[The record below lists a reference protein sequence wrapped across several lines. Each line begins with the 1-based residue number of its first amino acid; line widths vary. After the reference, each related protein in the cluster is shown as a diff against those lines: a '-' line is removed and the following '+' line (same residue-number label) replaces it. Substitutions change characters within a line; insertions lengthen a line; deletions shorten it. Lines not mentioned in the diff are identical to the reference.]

1 MAAKEEEEID
11 IEGLE
16 EENQWPDLKD
26 VLNNPS
32 SSTIKTNAQSPG
44 SSFFTDYCDS
54 NSWILESN
62 SVWSLDNCDDEKSR
76 AAIEK
81 MIMEE
86 ELYSHGY
93 GRMLEVPTTPV
104 IASEIPTSTA
114 RAKKPK
120 LKKPTVVEESRPSH
134 RKPWT
139 KEEQDLFMEGLKLHG
154 RSWTRI
160 ATMIP
165 TRTVLQVKNYA
176 NQYFRNKHKVA
187 VPAKQEDT
195 RTSRPSTATT
205 DSQEQSHC
213 VGIGMSLID
222 SGACVRI
229 ENTSDDE
236 EEVDI
241 DGDIDVNPSP
251 DGAAFPRSVNGGL
264 VKEKEEDS
272 YNNEISLS
280 EEDPTDDLSSQCLT
294 GLSAMPI
301 SRADTQLNS
310 IQSDQSKAQSL
321 TITSATEINCAD
333 NHLTS
338 TSCEQSDANHLA
350 LLSLS
355 NDETLQCFDN
365 EKINENI
372 SLNVDSHESTNL
384 LTEKVETSTQKRERD
399 NFGHGNSGGLGLHVC
414 SPDVIQQD
422 SLTPRDIQGAGF
434 SCDDQSPVDTNCSRD
449 DQSPVGTNC
458 SRDDQSP
465 VDTSCPRDDQSPVGT
480 SCSRDDQSPVGTSC
494 SRDDQSPVGTNC
506 SRDDQ
511 TPAGTN
517 CPRDDQSP
525 VDTSCSQDD
534 ESPVGTNCPRDDQS
548 PVGTNCSQ
556 DDQSLVGTIS
566 SRDDKTTAGTS
577 YSRDDQCPVATN
589 GESTVEISTGTC
601 ERGSHEQS
609 GEILDIL
616 NLRINRDVILDVE
629 KAANKEF
636 FMGRSLKTPA
646 RYLKIRNYIL
656 DMWDRCK
663 PSYLFKTSVRSG
675 LRNCGDV
682 NSIGRVHSFLEDAEL
697 INVGCP
703 ERPRPKIR
711 HTSETEPDKV
721 ESPAPIES
729 WVNFLRPRKR
739 RIRHDEGNW
748 VEDTDTEGFT
758 IAHLNG
764 NEGEEQH
771 SYTTPRPAI
780 ATRKTKVP
788 RTKSFYDP
796 FKLVPYRNFPSS
808 SAEPFHVAL
817 QSDALIVMDVHAH
830 LSTTEVIGLLGG
842 TYSRDNRVLQVLRA
856 TPCRSLSTSMQCEMD
871 PVSQTQASEKLAS
884 KGMAVVGWY
893 HSHPTFAPNPSVR
906 DIETQAK
913 FQEWFAKGG
922 AAFIGVI
929 VSPYNYVN
937 TSNQSQIKCLTVSQ
951 ECTTAEQQ
959 RVPFQFDYEI
969 LERTTDSVDVVG
981 CINELEAEYRHYGFR
996 MPMTRRYSNSSPFTA
1011 LDKLMDSIRARFRGS
1026 DDDKEDFISELME
1039 LFSNDNWDNDHHE
1052 EKKNE
1057 GANYEEIRQDMMI
1070 KDGTSGTGAVLSS
1083 DDGPFEESAGEVGR
1097 DEGTFKVD
1105 TGDRLKS
1112 GDLDSMAEA
1121 VLQNG

>member
-1 MAAKEEEEID
+1 
-11 IEGLE
+11 
-16 EENQWPDLKD
+16 
-26 VLNNPS
+26 
-32 SSTIKTNAQSPG
+32 
-44 SSFFTDYCDS
+44 
-54 NSWILESN
+54 
-62 SVWSLDNCDDEKSR
+62 WSLDNCDDEKSR

-86 ELYSHGY
+86 EYLLFNN
-93 GRMLEVPTTPV
+93 M
-104 IASEIPTSTA
+104 ASCLSA
-114 RAKKPK
+114 VNLAL

-176 NQYFRNKHKVA
+176 NQYFRNKVS
-187 VPAKQEDT
+187 KQEDT

-236 EEVDI
+236 EE
-241 DGDIDVNPSP
+241 
-251 DGAAFPRSVNGGL
+251 
-264 VKEKEEDS
+264 
-272 YNNEISLS
+272 
-280 EEDPTDDLSSQCLT
+280 EDPTDDLSSQCPT

-333 NHLTS
+333 DHLTS

-399 NFGHGNSGGLGLHVC
+399 NFGHGNSGGLGLHV
-414 SPDVIQQD
+414 
-422 SLTPRDIQGAGF
+422 
-434 SCDDQSPVDTNCSRD
+434 
-449 DQSPVGTNC
+449 
-458 SRDDQSP
+458 
-465 VDTSCPRDDQSPVGT
+465 
-480 SCSRDDQSPVGTSC
+480 
-494 SRDDQSPVGTNC
+494 
-506 SRDDQ
+506 
-511 TPAGTN
+511 
-517 CPRDDQSP
+517 
-525 VDTSCSQDD
+525 
-534 ESPVGTNCPRDDQS
+534 
-548 PVGTNCSQ
+548 
-556 DDQSLVGTIS
+556 
-566 SRDDKTTAGTS
+566 
-577 YSRDDQCPVATN
+577 Y
-589 GESTVEISTGTC
+589 
-601 ERGSHEQS
+601 
-609 GEILDIL
+609 
-616 NLRINRDVILDVE
+616 VILDVE

-764 NEGEEQH
+764 NEGKEQH

-788 RTKSFYDP
+788 RTKSSYDP

-959 RVPFQFDYEI
+959 RVPFQFDYE
-969 LERTTDSVDVVG
+969 
-981 CINELEAEYRHYGFR
+981 
-996 MPMTRRYSNSSPFTA
+996 
-1011 LDKLMDSIRARFRGS
+1011 
-1026 DDDKEDFISELME
+1026 
-1039 LFSNDNWDNDHHE
+1039 
-1052 EKKNE
+1052 
-1057 GANYEEIRQDMMI
+1057 
-1070 KDGTSGTGAVLSS
+1070 
-1083 DDGPFEESAGEVGR
+1083 
-1097 DEGTFKVD
+1097 
-1105 TGDRLKS
+1105 
-1112 GDLDSMAEA
+1112 
-1121 VLQNG
+1121 